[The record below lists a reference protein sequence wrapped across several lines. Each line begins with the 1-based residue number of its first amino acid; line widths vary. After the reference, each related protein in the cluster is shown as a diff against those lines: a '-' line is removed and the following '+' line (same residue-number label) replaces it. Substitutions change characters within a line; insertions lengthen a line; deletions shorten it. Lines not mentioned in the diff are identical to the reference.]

1 MNFFRYDRV
10 YNFVKISSYAI
21 VLSAILF
28 VVALALMVKPGFSL
42 GIDFAGG
49 TIIQIQYNKRAPLQQ
64 IRETLE
70 NIEAYKGVQVSEFGS
85 PEEVLIKLSTATS
98 QVDKN
103 IGDEISEALK
113 ETGNFTIRRV
123 DIVGPRVGNELK
135 EKGTIALIL
144 ALISIMIYVSYRYE
158 WRFALA
164 AVLALVHDIVI
175 AAGAIILFD
184 IDLNLDV
191 IAALLTLIGYSI
203 NDTIIIFD
211 RIRETISARVN
222 NSLADVINEA
232 LSATLSRT
240 ILTSVTV
247 FFVVLT
253 LYLFGG
259 EIIVGF
265 SLPMLVGSIVGS
277 YSSLFVASK
286 LVVLMKFDLKKYH
299 QKLAEAEKRALEKKK
314 MREMYERGRI

>member
-1 MNFFRYDRV
+1 MNFFRYDKV
-10 YNFVKISSYAI
+10 YDFVKISSYAI

-28 VVALALMVKPGFSL
+28 ITSLVLMVKPGFSL

-49 TIIQIQYNKRAPLQQ
+49 TIIQIQYDKQAPLQQ
-64 IRETLE
+64 IRGILE
-70 NIEAYKGVQVSEFGS
+70 DIEAYKGVQVSEFGA
-85 PEEVLIKLSTATS
+85 PEEVLIKLPTATS

-113 ETGNFTIRRV
+113 ETGSFTIRRV
-123 DIVGPRVGNELK
+123 DIVGPRVGDELK

-144 ALISIMIYVSYRYE
+144 ALISIMVYVSYRYE

-175 AAGAIILFD
+175 ATGAIILFD

-211 RIRETISARVN
+211 RIRETIGTRVN
-222 NSLADVINEA
+222 NSLSDVINEA

-240 ILTSVTV
+240 ILTSLTV

-286 LVVLMKFDLKKYH
+286 LVVLMKFDLKKYN
-299 QKLAEAEKRALEKKK
+299 QKLADAEKKALEKKK